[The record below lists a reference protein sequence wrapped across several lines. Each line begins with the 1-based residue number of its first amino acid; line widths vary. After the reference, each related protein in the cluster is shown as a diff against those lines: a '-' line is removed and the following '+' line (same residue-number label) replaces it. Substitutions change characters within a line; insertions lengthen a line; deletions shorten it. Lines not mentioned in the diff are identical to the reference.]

1 MKTDELEDRM
11 RAMECFHSLRLMDGV
26 FPIIRVDGRSFSRLT
41 EAKFEKPFDAR
52 FHEAMLLT
60 AEALLKETRAIY
72 AYTESDEIS
81 LVCPK
86 EWDFFDREL
95 EKIVSVTAS
104 IAASSFS
111 LAIGAPAAF
120 DSRIVAAVDQA
131 HVVDY
136 FRWRQADVGRCALN
150 GWCYWT
156 LRKLGKSVGE
166 ATRALENKDL
176 SFKNELLH
184 KEGINFAKLPAWQ
197 RRGTGLYWETVEK
210 EGYNPKKKEK
220 VVTQRQRIRFD
231 EELPA
236 GDAYDQLLKKLLVGS
251 TRAAPS

>member
-1 MKTDELEDRM
+1 M
-11 RAMECFHSLRLMDGV
+11 
-26 FPIIRVDGRSFSRLT
+26 T
-41 EAKFEKPFDAR
+41 EKKFEKPFDAR
-52 FHEAMLLT
+52 FHDVMLRT
-60 AEALLKETRAIY
+60 AEALLKETRAVY

-81 LVCPK
+81 LDCPK

-104 IAASSFS
+104 IAGSSFS

-136 FRWRQADVGRCALN
+136 FRWRQADAGRCALN

-156 LRKLGKSVGE
+156 LRKSGMSVE
-166 ATRALENKDL
+166 VATRTLDNKDL
-176 SFKNELLH
+176 SYKNELLH
-184 KEGINFAKLPAWQ
+184 KAGINFAKLPAWQ

-210 EGYNPKKKEK
+210 EGYNPKKREK
-220 VVTQRQRIRFD
+220 VVAHRQRIRVD

-236 GDAYDQLLKKLLVGS
+236 GDAYDQFLRKLTSATARLPKGS
-251 TRAAPS
+251 TE